1 MNVPPKAF
9 TRVPAEAM
17 RGFITTAFE
26 KVGVSAED
34 AGFLARL
41 LVTNDLRGV
50 FSHGTRQAATYVG
63 LFRDGTLNPRPR
75 VEVVSDTPSTAL
87 VDGDGSLGYF
97 AAYRAATLAAEKA
110 AVTGIAAAVSRNHGH
125 IGAAGI
131 YSRIPVERGLVGYC
145 TSGHQLHLQPGQP
158 LNAAAGGSP
167 MSFAAPA
174 GDGPPLVLDFGAMHD
189 LYPGNP
195 HREKIFELAPAM
207 VFRSIGLGAFCQ
219 VLGGFLAGVPA
230 DPARA
235 QPTYPGANQGSLTI
249 ALDVGRFL
257 PREQFTRE
265 VEEFV
270 RAASALQP
278 MPGYERAYLPGGP
291 EWEREQEWSRDGI
304 PIGERHRTAL
314 ETMARELGIAPPFIP

>member
-1 MNVPPKAF
+1 MNVPPKDF
-9 TRVPAEAM
+9 TRVPAAEL

-34 AGFLARL
+34 AGFLAGL
-41 LVTNDLRGV
+41 LVKNDLRGV
-50 FSHGTRQAATYVG
+50 FSHGTRQAATYTK
-63 LFRDGTLNPRPR
+63 LFREGTLNPRPR
-75 VEVVSDTPSTAL
+75 VEVVSETPATAL

-97 AAYRAATLAAEKA
+97 AAHRAATLAAEKA
-110 AVTGIAAAVSRNHGH
+110 ATTGIAAGVSRNHGH

-131 YSRIPVERGLVGYC
+131 YSRIPMERGLFGYC
-145 TSGHQLHLQPGQP
+145 TSGHQLHLKEGRP
-158 LNAAAGGSP
+158 LHDAAGGSP
-167 MSFAAPA
+167 MSFAVPA

-195 HREKIFELAPAM
+195 HREQIFELAPAM

-219 VLGGFLAGVPA
+219 VLGGFLAGVPV
-230 DPARA
+230 DPERA
-235 QPTYPGANQGSLTI
+235 VRQYPGANQGSLII
-249 ALDVGRFL
+249 ALNVEHFL

-270 RAASALQP
+270 KRATALQP
-278 MPGYERAYLPGGP
+278 MPGFERTYLPGGP

-304 PIGERHRTAL
+304 PLGERHRTAL
-314 ETMARELGIAPPFIP
+314 QSMAGELGIAVPFE